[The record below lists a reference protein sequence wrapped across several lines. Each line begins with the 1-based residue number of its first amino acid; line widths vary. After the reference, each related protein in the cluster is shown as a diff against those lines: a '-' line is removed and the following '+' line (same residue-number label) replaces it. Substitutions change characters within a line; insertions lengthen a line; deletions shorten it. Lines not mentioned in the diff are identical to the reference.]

1 MIKNKFLLAFTITI
15 LTFNSAFLE
24 SSNLVIKNAEIYDGI
39 ENNLYQGHI
48 LINDGVITKISK
60 TSVPYAD
67 KVYDA
72 EGKII
77 TPGLIA
83 PDTQLGI
90 VEIGALSVTRDDEAS
105 IYNIG
110 FSIHDAFNPNSV
122 LIPWN
127 RANGITSA
135 ITLPRNTSSPIGGLG
150 SFFLLDSNLDIS
162 SEADI
167 VMIGRFGGS
176 GSSSRAETLAL
187 IDDILSFASSLDKK
201 VMSSDASIDEVIDDS
216 SIASHL
222 DFKPRDVKALYKLI
236 NENLPL
242 IIKSHRASD
251 IIKLIELKNTYNL
264 NLIIM
269 GAQEASL
276 VVDKIVENNIP
287 LIINP
292 INNIPNSFDE
302 LASNINMTAMLEK
315 AGATIMFNVS
325 RSHNYHLIRQGAG
338 VAVANGMSYSEAI
351 KALTSNVAKTFNLND
366 RGSIKVGNMADIVI
380 WEADPLEPSSMPEK
394 VFINGIDADL
404 TTRST
409 RLRDRY
415 IKDLEKPSIYRK

>member
-1 MIKNKFLLAFTITI
+1 MIKNKLFLAYIILAF
-15 LTFNSAFLE
+15 NAAFIE
-24 SSNLVIKNAEIYDGI
+24 SSNMVIKNAEIYDGI
-39 ENNLYQGHI
+39 ENNSYQGHI
-48 LINDGVITKISK
+48 LIREGVIAKISK

-72 EGKII
+72 KGKII
-77 TPGLIA
+77 TPGFIA
-83 PDTQLGI
+83 PDTQIGI
-90 VEIGALSVTRDDEAS
+90 VEIGALSVTRDDESS

-150 SFFLLDSNLDIS
+150 SFFILDSKLDIS
-162 SEADI
+162 SEAD
-167 VMIGRFGGS
+167 VAMIGRLGGS
-176 GSSSRAETLAL
+176 GSSSRSESLAL

-201 VMSSDASIDEVIDDS
+201 NMSTDASVDEIIDDS
-216 SIASHL
+216 SIASYM
-222 DFKPRDVKALYKLI
+222 DFKPRDVKALYRLF
-236 NENLPL
+236 NDDLPI

-251 IIKLIELKNTYNL
+251 ILKLIELKNTYDL

-276 VVDKIVENNIP
+276 VVDKIAESKIP
-287 LIINP
+287 LIVNP

-302 LASNINMTAMLEK
+302 LGSNINMTSMLEK
-315 AGATIMFNVS
+315 AGITLMFNVS

-338 VAVANGMSYSEAI
+338 VAVANGMSYGGAI
-351 KALTSNVAKTFNLND
+351 KALTSNVAETFNLKN
-366 RGSIKVGNMADIVI
+366 RGSIEVGNIADIVV
-380 WEADPLEPSSMPEK
+380 WEDDPLEPSSMPEK
-394 VFINGIDADL
+394 VFVNGIDMDL

-415 IKDLEKPSIYRK
+415 IRDLEKPNTYRN

>member
-1 MIKNKFLLAFTITI
+1 MIKNKLFLAYIILAF
-15 LTFNSAFLE
+15 NAAFIE
-24 SSNLVIKNAEIYDGI
+24 SSNMVIKNAEIYDGI
-39 ENNLYQGHI
+39 ENNSYQGHI
-48 LINDGVITKISK
+48 LIREGVIAKISK

-72 EGKII
+72 KGKII
-77 TPGLIA
+77 TPGFIA
-83 PDTQLGI
+83 PDTQIGI
-90 VEIGALSVTRDDEAS
+90 VEIGALSVTRDDESS

-150 SFFLLDSNLDIS
+150 SFFILDSKLDIL
-162 SEADI
+162 SEAD
-167 VMIGRFGGS
+167 VAMIGRLGGS
-176 GSSSRAETLAL
+176 GSSSRSESLAL

-201 VMSSDASIDEVIDDS
+201 NMLTDASIDEIIDDS
-216 SIASHL
+216 SIASYM
-222 DFKPRDVKALYKLI
+222 DFKPRDVKALYRLF
-236 NENLPL
+236 NDDLPI

-251 IIKLIELKNTYNL
+251 ILKLIELKNTYDL

-276 VVDKIVENNIP
+276 VVDKIAESKIP
-287 LIINP
+287 LIVNP

-302 LASNINMTAMLEK
+302 LASNINMTSMLEK
-315 AGATIMFNVS
+315 AGITLMFNVS

-338 VAVANGMSYSEAI
+338 VAVANGMSYGGAI
-351 KALTSNVAKTFNLND
+351 KALTSNVAETFNLKN
-366 RGSIKVGNMADIVI
+366 RGSIKVGNIADIVV
-380 WEADPLEPSSMPEK
+380 WEDDPLEPSSMPEK
-394 VFINGIDADL
+394 VIINGIDTDL

-415 IKDLEKPSIYRK
+415 IRDLEKPNTYRN

>member
-1 MIKNKFLLAFTITI
+1 MIKNKLFLAYIILAF
-15 LTFNSAFLE
+15 NAAFIE
-24 SSNLVIKNAEIYDGI
+24 SSNMVIKNAEIYDGI
-39 ENNLYQGHI
+39 ENNSYQGHI
-48 LINDGVITKISK
+48 LIREGVIAKISK
-60 TSVPYAD
+60 SSVPYAD

-72 EGKII
+72 KGKII
-77 TPGLIA
+77 TPGFIA
-83 PDTQLGI
+83 PDTQIGI
-90 VEIGALSVTRDDEAS
+90 VEIGALSVTRDDESS

-150 SFFLLDSNLDIS
+150 SFFILDSKLDIS
-162 SEADI
+162 SEAD
-167 VMIGRFGGS
+167 VAMIGRLGGS
-176 GSSSRAETLAL
+176 GSLSRSESLAL

-201 VMSSDASIDEVIDDS
+201 NMSTDASIDEIIDDS
-216 SIASHL
+216 SIASYM
-222 DFKPRDVKALYKLI
+222 DFKPRDVKALYRLF
-236 NENLPL
+236 NDDLPI

-251 IIKLIELKNTYNL
+251 ILKLIELKNTYDL

-276 VVDKIVENNIP
+276 VVDKIAESKIP
-287 LIINP
+287 LIVNP

-302 LASNINMTAMLEK
+302 LASNINMTSMLEK
-315 AGATIMFNVS
+315 AGITLMFNVS

-338 VAVANGMSYSEAI
+338 VAVANGMSYGGAI
-351 KALTSNVAKTFNLND
+351 KALTSNVAETFNLKN
-366 RGSIKVGNMADIVI
+366 RGSIKVGNIADIVV
-380 WEADPLEPSSMPEK
+380 WEDDPLEPSSMPEK
-394 VFINGIDADL
+394 VIINGIDTDL

-415 IKDLEKPSIYRK
+415 IRDLEKPNTYRN

>member
-1 MIKNKFLLAFTITI
+1 MIKNKLFLAYIILAF
-15 LTFNSAFLE
+15 NAAFLE
-24 SSNLVIKNAEIYDGI
+24 SSNIVIKNAEIYDGI
-39 ENNLYQGHI
+39 ENSPYQGHI
-48 LINDGVITKISK
+48 LIREGVIAKISK

-72 EGKII
+72 KGKII
-77 TPGLIA
+77 TPGFIA
-83 PDTQLGI
+83 PDTQIGI
-90 VEIGALSVTRDDEAS
+90 VEIGALSVTRDDESS

-110 FSIHDAFNPNSV
+110 FSIYDAFNPNSV

-150 SFFLLDSNLDIS
+150 SFFILDSKLDIS
-162 SEADI
+162 SEAD
-167 VMIGRFGGS
+167 VAMIGRLGGS
-176 GSSSRAETLAL
+176 GSSSRSESLAL

-201 VMSSDASIDEVIDDS
+201 NMSTDASIDEIIDDS
-216 SIASHL
+216 SIASYM
-222 DFKPRDVKALYKLI
+222 DFKSRDVKTLYRLF
-236 NENLPL
+236 NDDLPI

-251 IIKLIELKNTYNL
+251 ILKLIELKNTYDL

-276 VVDKIVENNIP
+276 VVDKIAESKIP
-287 LIINP
+287 LIVNP

-302 LASNINMTAMLEK
+302 LASNINMTSMLEK
-315 AGATIMFNVS
+315 AGITLMFNVS

-338 VAVANGMSYSEAI
+338 VAVANGMSYGGAI
-351 KALTSNVAKTFNLND
+351 KALTSNVAETFNLKN
-366 RGSIKVGNMADIVI
+366 RGSIKVGNIADIVV
-380 WEADPLEPSSMPEK
+380 WEDDPLEPSSMPEK
-394 VFINGIDADL
+394 VIINGIDTDL

-415 IKDLEKPSIYRK
+415 IRDLEKPNTYRN

>member
-1 MIKNKFLLAFTITI
+1 MIKNKLFLAYIILAF
-15 LTFNSAFLE
+15 NAAFLE
-24 SSNLVIKNAEIYDGI
+24 SSNIVIKNAEIYDGI
-39 ENNLYQGHI
+39 ENNSYQGHI
-48 LINDGVITKISK
+48 LIREGVIAKISK
-60 TSVPYAD
+60 SSVPYAD

-72 EGKII
+72 KGKII
-77 TPGLIA
+77 TPGFIA
-83 PDTQLGI
+83 PDTQIGI
-90 VEIGALSVTRDDEAS
+90 VEIGALSVTRDDDSS

-150 SFFLLDSNLDIS
+150 SFFILDSKLDIS
-162 SEADI
+162 SEAD
-167 VMIGRFGGS
+167 VAMIGRLGGS
-176 GSSSRAETLAL
+176 GSSSRSESLAL

-201 VMSSDASIDEVIDDS
+201 NMSTDASIDEIIDDS
-216 SIASHL
+216 SIASYM
-222 DFKPRDVKALYKLI
+222 DFKPRDVKALYRLF
-236 NENLPL
+236 NDDLPI

-251 IIKLIELKNTYNL
+251 ILKLIELKNTYDL

-276 VVDKIVENNIP
+276 VVDKIAESKIP
-287 LIINP
+287 LIVNP

-302 LASNINMTAMLEK
+302 LASNINMTSMLEK
-315 AGATIMFNVS
+315 AGITLMFNVS

-338 VAVANGMSYSEAI
+338 VAVANGMSYGGAI
-351 KALTSNVAKTFNLND
+351 KALTSNVAETFNLKN
-366 RGSIKVGNMADIVI
+366 RGSIKVGNIADIVV
-380 WEADPLEPSSMPEK
+380 WEDDPLEPSSMPEK
-394 VFINGIDADL
+394 VFINGIDMDL

-415 IKDLEKPSIYRK
+415 IRDLEKPNTYRNQ

>member
-1 MIKNKFLLAFTITI
+1 MIKNKFLLAFIITI

-39 ENNLYQGHI
+39 ENDSYQGHI
-48 LINDGVITKISK
+48 LISDGVITKISK

-72 EGKII
+72 GGRIV
-77 TPGLIA
+77 TPGFIA
-83 PDTQLGI
+83 PDTQIGI
-90 VEIGALSVTRDDEAS
+90 IEIGALSVTRDDEAN

-150 SFFLLDSNLDIS
+150 SFFILDSKLEITSEPDI
-162 SEADI
+162 A
-167 VMIGRFGGS
+167 MIGRLGGS
-176 GSSSRAETLAL
+176 GSSSRSESLAL
-187 IDDILSFASSLDKK
+187 IDDILSFASSIEKK
-201 VMSSDASIDEVIDDS
+201 NMLSDNSIDEIIDDS
-216 SIASHL
+216 SIASHMN
-222 DFKPRDVKALYKLI
+222 FKPRDVKALYRLL
-236 NENLPL
+236 NDGLPI

-251 IIKLIELKNTYNL
+251 IIKLIELKNTYDL

-276 VVDKIVENNIP
+276 VVDKIAKNNIP
-287 LIINP
+287 LIVNP

-302 LASNINMTAMLEK
+302 LASNINMASMLEK
-315 AGATIMFNVS
+315 AGVTLMFNVS

-338 VAVANGMSYSEAI
+338 VAVANGMSYGGAI
-351 KALTSNVAKTFNLND
+351 KALTSNVAETFNLQD
-366 RGSIKVGNMADIVI
+366 RGSIKVGNIADIVV

-394 VFINGIDADL
+394 VFINGIDTDL
-404 TTRST
+404 TTRSS

-415 IKDLEKPSIYRK
+415 IKDLEKPNTYRN

>member
-1 MIKNKFLLAFTITI
+1 MIKNKLFFVYIILAF
-15 LTFNSAFLE
+15 NAAFVE
-24 SSNLVIKNAEIYDGI
+24 SSNMVIKNAEIYDGI
-39 ENNLYQGHI
+39 ENSSYQGHI
-48 LINDGVITKISK
+48 LIREGVIAKISK

-72 EGKII
+72 KGKII
-77 TPGLIA
+77 TPGFIA
-83 PDTQLGI
+83 PDTQIGI

-105 IYNIG
+105 IYSIG

-135 ITLPRNTSSPIGGLG
+135 IALPRNTSSPIGGLG
-150 SFFLLDSNLDIS
+150 SFFILDSNLDIS
-162 SEADI
+162 SEADV
-167 VMIGRFGGS
+167 VMIGRLGGS
-176 GSSSRAETLAL
+176 GSSSRSESLAL
-187 IDDILSFASSLDKK
+187 INDILSFASSLDKK
-201 VMSSDASIDEVIDDS
+201 NMSTDASIDEIIDDS
-216 SIASHL
+216 SIAYHM
-222 DFKPRDVKALYKLI
+222 DFKPRDVKALYRLF
-236 NENLPL
+236 NDDLPI

-251 IIKLIELKNTYNL
+251 ILKLIELKNTYDL

-276 VVDKIVENNIP
+276 VSDKIAESKIP
-287 LIINP
+287 LIVNP

-302 LASNINMTAMLEK
+302 LASNINMTSMLEK
-315 AGATIMFNVS
+315 AGITLMFNVS

-338 VAVANGMSYSEAI
+338 VAVANGMSYGGAI
-351 KALTSNVAKTFNLND
+351 KALTSNVAETFNLKN
-366 RGSIKVGNMADIVI
+366 RGSIEVGNIADIVV
-380 WEADPLEPSSMPEK
+380 WEDDPLEPSSMPEK
-394 VFINGIDADL
+394 VFVNGIDMDL

-415 IKDLEKPSIYRK
+415 IGNIEKPNTYRN

>member
-1 MIKNKFLLAFTITI
+1 MIKDKICLAYIMLI
-15 LTFNSAFLE
+15 FNAAFLE

-39 ENNLYQGHI
+39 ENNSYQGHI
-48 LINDGVITKISK
+48 LINDGVISKISK
-60 TSVPYAD
+60 TSVPYAE

-72 EGKII
+72 KGKII
-77 TPGLIA
+77 TPGFIA

-90 VEIGALSVTRDDEAS
+90 LEIGALSVTRDDEAS

-127 RANGITSA
+127 RANGITSV

-162 SEADI
+162 SEAD
-167 VMIGRFGGS
+167 VAMIGRLGGS
-176 GSSSRAETLAL
+176 GSSSRSESFAL
-187 IDDILSFASSLDKK
+187 IDDILSFALSLDKK
-201 VMSSDASIDEVIDDS
+201 NMSSDASIDEIIDDS
-216 SIASHL
+216 SLASHM
-222 DFKPRDVKALYKLI
+222 DFKARDVKALYRLF
-236 NENLPL
+236 NDDLPI

-251 IIKLIELKNTYNL
+251 IIKLIELKNTYDL

-269 GAQEASL
+269 GAQEAAL
-276 VVDKIVENNIP
+276 VSDKIAENKIP

-302 LASNINMTAMLEK
+302 LASNINMTSMLEK
-315 AGATIMFNVS
+315 AGITLMFNVS

-338 VAVANGMSYSEAI
+338 VAVANGMSYGGAI
-351 KALTSNVAKTFNLND
+351 KALTSNVADTFKLEN
-366 RGSIKVGNMADIVI
+366 RGSIKVGNMADIVV

-394 VFINGIDADL
+394 VFINGIDTDL

-415 IKDLEKPSIYRK
+415 IKDLEKPNTYRN

>member
-1 MIKNKFLLAFTITI
+1 MIKNKFLLAFTI
-15 LTFNSAFLE
+15 LTFNTAFLE

-39 ENNLYQGHI
+39 ENDSYQGHI
-48 LINDGVITKISK
+48 LISDGVITKISK

-72 EGKII
+72 EGKIV
-77 TPGLIA
+77 TPGFIA
-83 PDTQLGI
+83 PDTQIGI
-90 VEIGALSVTRDDEAS
+90 IEIGALSVTRDDETN

-135 ITLPRNTSSPIGGLG
+135 ITLPRNTSSPLGGLG
-150 SFFLLDSNLDIS
+150 SFFVLDSKLDIT

-167 VMIGRFGGS
+167 AMIGRLGGS
-176 GSSSRAETLAL
+176 GSSSRSESLAL
-187 IDDILSFASSLDKK
+187 IDDILSFASSIEKK
-201 VMSSDASIDEVIDDS
+201 NMLSDTSIDEIIDDS
-216 SIASHL
+216 SIASHM
-222 DFKPRDVKALYKLI
+222 DFKPRDVKALYRLL
-236 NENLPL
+236 NDDLPI

-251 IIKLIELKNTYNL
+251 IIKLIELKNTYDL

-276 VVDKIVENNIP
+276 VVDKIAKNNIP
-287 LIINP
+287 LIVNP

-302 LASNINMTAMLEK
+302 LASNINMTPMLEK
-315 AGATIMFNVS
+315 AGVTLMFNVS

-338 VAVANGMSYSEAI
+338 VAVANGMSYGGAI
-351 KALTSNVAKTFNLND
+351 KALTSNVAETFNLQD
-366 RGSIKVGNMADIVI
+366 RGSIKVGNIADIVV

-394 VFINGIDADL
+394 VFINGIDTDL
-404 TTRST
+404 TTRSS

-415 IKDLEKPSIYRK
+415 IKDLDKPNTYRN

>member
-1 MIKNKFLLAFTITI
+1 MIKNKLLLAYII
-15 LTFNSAFLE
+15 LAFNAAFIESA
-24 SSNLVIKNAEIYDGI
+24 NMVIKNAEIYDGI
-39 ENNLYQGHI
+39 ENNSYQGHI
-48 LINDGVITKISK
+48 LIREGVIAKISK

-72 EGKII
+72 KGKII
-77 TPGLIA
+77 TPGFIA
-83 PDTQLGI
+83 PDTQIGI
-90 VEIGALSVTRDDEAS
+90 VEIGALSVTRDDESS

-150 SFFLLDSNLDIS
+150 SFFILDSKLDIS
-162 SEADI
+162 SEAD
-167 VMIGRFGGS
+167 VAMIGRLGGS
-176 GSSSRAETLAL
+176 GSSSRSESLAL
-187 IDDILSFASSLDKK
+187 IDDILSFALSLDKK
-201 VMSSDASIDEVIDDS
+201 NMSTDASIDEIIDDS
-216 SIASHL
+216 SIASYM
-222 DFKPRDVKALYKLI
+222 DFKLRDVKALYRLF
-236 NENLPL
+236 NDDLPI

-251 IIKLIELKNTYNL
+251 ILKLIELKNTYDL

-276 VVDKIVENNIP
+276 VVDKIAESKIP
-287 LIINP
+287 LIVNP

-302 LASNINMTAMLEK
+302 LASNINMTSMLEK
-315 AGATIMFNVS
+315 AGITLMFNVS

-338 VAVANGMSYSEAI
+338 VAVANGMSYGGAI
-351 KALTSNVAKTFNLND
+351 KALTSNVAETFNLKN
-366 RGSIKVGNMADIVI
+366 RGSIKVGNIADIVV
-380 WEADPLEPSSMPEK
+380 WEDDPLEPSSMPEK
-394 VFINGIDADL
+394 VIINGIDTDL

-409 RLRDRY
+409 SLRDRY
-415 IKDLEKPSIYRK
+415 IRDLEKPNTYRN